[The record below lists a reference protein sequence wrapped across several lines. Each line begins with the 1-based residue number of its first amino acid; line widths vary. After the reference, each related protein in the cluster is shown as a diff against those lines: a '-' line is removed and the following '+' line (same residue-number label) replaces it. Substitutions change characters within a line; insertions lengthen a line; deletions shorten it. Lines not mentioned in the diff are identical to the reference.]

1 MRLAVIV
8 TPGPD
13 RHIHTAPPRKVTNNS
28 MTITTRPRTIGELR
42 ASGYTVLSV
51 KEEMR
56 KNLVQKI
63 RNGEDLFPGI
73 VGYEDTVIPQIE
85 NAILSGQDII
95 FLGERGQAKTRM
107 ARSLANLLDE
117 EVPVVAGCEI
127 NDSPY
132 EPICQACRNKVAEHG
147 DDVEIAWLP
156 RDRRYGEKLATPDIT
171 ISDLIGEV
179 DPVRVAEGRY
189 LSDELTIHYGMIP
202 RTNRG
207 IFCIN
212 ELPDLAERIQVG
224 LLNIME
230 ERDVQIRGYKIR
242 LPLDVYVVASANPE
256 DYTNRGRIITPLK
269 DRVGSEIRTHYPYVL
284 EHEIQIMDTESN
296 HFNSDGMDVVFPQFM
311 KEVIAQIT
319 HLARKSNDI
328 SQRSGVSVRV
338 SISNYENVLS
348 NASRRSLRLK
358 ERQVAPRVSDLS
370 AIMASTCGKIE
381 LDTVGD
387 VKEERV
393 VQKLINTAITE
404 VFGDYFETRE
414 FDQLISGFER
424 GLNVQVGDDLA
435 SMEYVNQLSRVGG
448 LSKAVDKLGGRQ
460 GGPAGIASAVEFIL
474 EGLHLNRRLNK
485 DEVNGK
491 VRYRR

>member
-1 MRLAVIV
+1 
-8 TPGPD
+8 
-13 RHIHTAPPRKVTNNS
+13 
-28 MTITTRPRTIGELR
+28 
-42 ASGYTVLSV
+42 
-51 KEEMR
+51 MR
-56 KNLVQKI
+56 KNLIQKI
-63 RNGEDLFPGI
+63 RRGEEIFPGI
-73 VGYEDTVIPQIE
+73 VGYEDTVIPQVE

-107 ARSLANLLDE
+107 ARGLINLLDDFI
-117 EVPVVAGCEI
+117 PVIAGCEI
-127 NDSPY
+127 NDHPY
-132 EPICQACRNKVAEHG
+132 EPICKACRDKVEELG
-147 DDVEIAWLP
+147 DGVEIAWLP

-171 ISDLIGEV
+171 ISDLVGEV

-189 LSDELTIHYGMIP
+189 LSDELTIHYGLIP

-269 DRVGSEIRTHYPYVL
+269 DRVGSEIRTHYPRTL
-284 EHEIQIMDTESN
+284 EHEMQIMESESN
-296 HFNSDGMDVVFPQFM
+296 HFITDGMEIVFPQFM
-311 KEVIAQIT
+311 KEVIAEIT
-319 HLARKSNDI
+319 QLARSSNDI

-338 SISNYENVLS
+338 SISNFENVLS
-348 NASRRSLRLK
+348 NASRRALRLK

-370 AIMASTCGKIE
+370 AIIASTCGKIE

-387 VKEERV
+387 IKEERI
-393 VQKLINTAITE
+393 VQKLINSAIMET
-404 VFGDYFETRE
+404 FGDYFEVRE
-414 FDQLISGFER
+414 FDQLLAGFER
-424 GLNVQVGDDLA
+424 GLNVQVGDDLP
-435 SMEYVNQLSRVGG
+435 SMEYVTQLSKVGG
-448 LSKAVDKLGGRQ
+448 LSKAVDRLNGR
-460 GGPAGIASAVEFIL
+460 GSPANIASAVEFIL

>member
-1 MRLAVIV
+1 MSV
-8 TPGPD
+8 
-13 RHIHTAPPRKVTNNS
+13 
-28 MTITTRPRTIGELR
+28 TTRPRTIAELR
-42 ASGYTVLSV
+42 ASGYKVLPI
-51 KEEMR
+51 KEELR
-56 KNLVQKI
+56 KNLIQKI
-63 RNGEDLFPGI
+63 RSGEELFPGI
-73 VGYEDTVIPQIE
+73 VGYEESVIPQVE

-107 ARSLANLLDE
+107 ARSLMNLLDE
-117 EVPVVAGCEI
+117 VIPVIAGCEI
-127 NDSPY
+127 NDDPY
-132 EPICQACRNKVAEHG
+132 APICQACRDKVEELG
-147 DDVEIAWLP
+147 DEVEIAWLP

-269 DRVGSEIRTHYPYVL
+269 DRVGSEIRTHYPRAI

-296 HFNSDGMDVVFPQFM
+296 HFETDGLEVVIPPFM
-311 KEVIAQIT
+311 KEIIAEIT
-319 HLARKSNDI
+319 QLARRSNDI

-338 SISNYENVLS
+338 SIANFENVLS
-348 NASRRSLRLK
+348 NASRRALRLK
-358 ERQVAPRVSDLS
+358 ERYAAPRISDLS

-381 LDTVGD
+381 LDAVGD
-387 VKEERV
+387 IQEERV
-393 VQKLINTAITE
+393 VQRLINAAIVS
-404 VFGDYFETRE
+404 VFDEYFQPGE
-414 FDQLISGFER
+414 FEQLVAGFER
-424 GLNVQVGDDLA
+424 GLSVQVGDDLA
-435 SMEYVNQLSRVGG
+435 SMEYVNQLARVGG
-448 LSKAVDKLGGRQ
+448 LGKAIDKLGGR
-460 GGPAGIASAVEFIL
+460 GNPASIASTVEFIL

-485 DEVNGK
+485 DEVGGK
-491 VRYRR
+491 TRYRR

>member
-1 MRLAVIV
+1 
-8 TPGPD
+8 
-13 RHIHTAPPRKVTNNS
+13 
-28 MTITTRPRTIGELR
+28 MTIVTRPRTVGELR
-42 ASGYTVLSV
+42 ESGYQVLSV
-51 KEEMR
+51 REEMR
-56 KNLVQKI
+56 KNLIQKI
-63 RNGEDLFPGI
+63 RRGEEIFPGI
-73 VGYEDTVIPQIE
+73 VGYEDTVIPQVE

-107 ARSLANLLDE
+107 ARGLINLLDD
-117 EVPVVAGCEI
+117 VIPVITGCEI
-127 NDSPY
+127 NDHPY
-132 EPICQACRNKVAEHG
+132 EPICKACRDKVEELG
-147 DDVEIAWLP
+147 DGVEIAWLP

-171 ISDLIGEV
+171 ISDLVGEV

-189 LSDELTIHYGMIP
+189 LSDELTIHYGLIP

-269 DRVGSEIRTHYPYVL
+269 DRVGSEIRTHYPRTL
-284 EHEIQIMDTESN
+284 EHEMQIMESESN
-296 HFNSDGMDVVFPQFM
+296 HFITEGMEIVFPQFM
-311 KEVIAQIT
+311 KEVIAEIT
-319 HLARKSNDI
+319 QLARSSNDI

-338 SISNYENVLS
+338 SISNFENVLS
-348 NASRRSLRLK
+348 NASRRALRLK

-370 AIMASTCGKIE
+370 AIIASTCGKIE

-387 VKEERV
+387 IKEERI
-393 VQKLINTAITE
+393 VQKLINSAILET
-404 VFGDYFETRE
+404 FGDYFEVRE
-414 FDQLISGFER
+414 FDQLVAGFER
-424 GLNVQVGDDLA
+424 GLNVQVGDDLP
-435 SMEYVNQLSRVGG
+435 SMEYVTQLSKVGG
-448 LSKAVDKLGGRQ
+448 LSKAVDRLNGR
-460 GGPAGIASAVEFIL
+460 GSPANIASAVEFIL

>member
-1 MRLAVIV
+1 
-8 TPGPD
+8 
-13 RHIHTAPPRKVTNNS
+13 
-28 MTITTRPRTIGELR
+28 MTITTRPRTIGALR
-42 ASGYTVLSV
+42 ESGYKVLPV

-56 KNLVQKI
+56 KNLIQKI
-63 RNGEDLFPGI
+63 RDGEELFPGI
-73 VGYEDTVIPQIE
+73 IGYEETVLPQVE

-107 ARSLANLLDE
+107 ARSLVNLLDE
-117 EVPVVAGCEI
+117 VVPVIAGCEI
-127 NDSPY
+127 NDSPF
-132 EPICQACRNKVAEHG
+132 EPICKACCEKVADMG
-147 DDVEIAWLP
+147 AQVAIDWLP

-171 ISDLIGEV
+171 ISDLVGEV

-269 DRVGSEIRTHYPYVL
+269 DRVGSEIRTHYPL
-284 EHEIQIMDTESN
+284 SIEHEIKIMEAESN
-296 HFNSDGMDVVFPQFM
+296 RFATDGLDLAFPQFM
-311 KEVIAQIT
+311 KELIAEIT
-319 HLARKSNDI
+319 HMARRSNDI

-338 SISNYENVLS
+338 SVSNYENVLS
-348 NASRRSLRLK
+348 NACRRALRLK
-358 ERQVAPRVSDLS
+358 ERQVAPRICDLS
-370 AIMASTCGKIE
+370 AIIASTSGKIE
-381 LDTVGD
+381 LDAVGD

-393 VQKLINTAITE
+393 IQKLVNGAILT
-404 VFGDYFETRE
+404 VFGEYFEPRDFE
-414 FDQLISGFER
+414 QLVAGFER
-424 GLNVQVGDDLA
+424 GLSVQVGDEMT
-435 SMEYVNQLSRVGG
+435 SMEYVNQLARVGG
-448 LSKAVDKLGGRQ
+448 LSKAIDRLNGR
-460 GGPAGIASAVEFIL
+460 GNSATVASSIEFIL
-474 EGLHLNRRLNK
+474 EALHLNRRLNK
-485 DEVNGK
+485 DEVGGK
-491 VRYRR
+491 TRYRR

>member
-1 MRLAVIV
+1 
-8 TPGPD
+8 
-13 RHIHTAPPRKVTNNS
+13 
-28 MTITTRPRTIGELR
+28 MTIMTRPRTIGELR
-42 ASGYTVLSV
+42 ESEYKVLTV

-56 KNLVQKI
+56 KNLIEKI
-63 RNGEDLFPGI
+63 RRGEELFPGI
-73 VGYEDTVIPQIE
+73 VGYEDTVIPQVE

-107 ARSLANLLDE
+107 ARNLVNLLDE
-117 EVPVVAGCEI
+117 AIPVIAGCEI
-127 NDSPY
+127 NDNPFA
-132 EPICQACRNKVAEHG
+132 PVCKACRDKVEELG
-147 DDVEIAWLP
+147 DDVEVVWLP

-171 ISDLIGEV
+171 ISDLVGEV

-269 DRVGSEIRTHYPYVL
+269 DRVGSEIRTHYPRSV
-284 EHEIQIMDTESN
+284 EHEIEIMEAESTHFVTE
-296 HFNSDGMDVVFPQFM
+296 GLEMIFPQFM
-311 KEVIAQIT
+311 KEVIAEIT
-319 HLARKSNDI
+319 QLARSSNDI

-338 SISNYENVLS
+338 SITNFENVLS
-348 NASRRSLRLK
+348 NACRRALRLK
-358 ERQVAPRVSDLS
+358 ERQVAPRMSDLP
-370 AIMASTCGKIE
+370 AIIASTCGKIE

-387 VKEERV
+387 IKEERV
-393 VQKLINTAITE
+393 VQKLINGAILE
-404 VFGDYFETRE
+404 VFSEYFEVRE
-414 FDQLISGFER
+414 FEQLVAGFER
-424 GLNVQVGDDLA
+424 GLNVQVGDDLP
-435 SMEYVNQLSRVGG
+435 SMEYVNQLAKVGG
-448 LSKAVDKLGGRQ
+448 LSKAVDKLNGR
-460 GGPAGIASAVEFIL
+460 GSPASIASAVEFIL

>member
-1 MRLAVIV
+1 
-8 TPGPD
+8 
-13 RHIHTAPPRKVTNNS
+13 

-42 ASGYTVLSV
+42 ESGYKVLSV

-56 KNLVQKI
+56 KNLIQKI
-63 RNGEDLFPGI
+63 RKGEELFPGI
-73 VGYEDTVIPQIE
+73 IGYEDTVIPQIE

-107 ARSLANLLDE
+107 ARGLVNLLDE
-117 EVPVVAGCEI
+117 AIPVIAGCEI

-132 EPICQACRNKVAEHG
+132 EPICRACRDKVAELG
-147 DDVEIAWLP
+147 DDVAITWLP

-269 DRVGSEIRTHYPYVL
+269 DRVGSEIRTHYPRTV
-284 EHEIQIMDTESN
+284 EHEIQIMEEESN
-296 HFNSDGMDVVFPQFM
+296 HFSTEGLEIIYPRFM
-311 KEVIAQIT
+311 KEVVAEIT
-319 HLARKSNDI
+319 HQARRSNDI

-338 SISNYENVLS
+338 SIANSENIMS
-348 NASRRSLRLK
+348 NACRRALRLR
-358 ERQVAPRVSDLS
+358 ERYAAPRISDLS
-370 AIMASTCGKIE
+370 AVMASTCGKIE
-381 LDTVGD
+381 LDAVGD
-387 VKEERV
+387 VKEDRV
-393 VQKLINTAITE
+393 VQKLINNAVNS
-404 VFGDYFETRE
+404 VFSNYFDARE
-414 FDQLISGFER
+414 FEQLVAGFER
-424 GLNVQVGDDLA
+424 GLSVQVGDDLPA
-435 SMEYVNQLSRVGG
+435 MEYVNQLSRVGG
-448 LSKAVDKLGGRQ
+448 LSKAIDKLGGR
-460 GGPAGIASAVEFIL
+460 GNPASIASAVEFIL

-485 DEVNGK
+485 DALGGK
-491 VRYRR
+491 TRYRR

>member
-1 MRLAVIV
+1 
-8 TPGPD
+8 
-13 RHIHTAPPRKVTNNS
+13 
-28 MTITTRPRTIGELR
+28 MTVTTRPRTLGELR
-42 ASGYTVLSV
+42 DSGYRVLSV
-51 KEEMR
+51 KEELR
-56 KNLVQKI
+56 KNLIQKI
-63 RNGEDLFPGI
+63 RDGEELFPGI
-73 VGYEDTVIPQIE
+73 IGYEDTVIPQVE

-107 ARSLANLLDE
+107 ARSLTNLLDE
-117 EVPVVAGCEI
+117 VVPVIAGCEI
-127 NDSPY
+127 NDNPY
-132 EPICQACRNKVAEHG
+132 EPVCKACRDKIEELG
-147 DDVEIAWLP
+147 DQVEIAWLP
-156 RDRRYGEKLATPDIT
+156 RDQRYGEKLATPDIT

-207 IFCIN
+207 VFCIN

-269 DRVGSEIRTHYPYVL
+269 DRVGSEIRTHYPYAID
-284 EHEIQIMDTESN
+284 HEIQIMESESN
-296 HFNSDGMDVVFPQFM
+296 HFATDGLEVLVPDFM
-311 KEVIAQIT
+311 KEAIAQVT
-319 HLARKSNDI
+319 HLARRSNDI

-338 SISNYENVLS
+338 SVANYENVLS
-348 NASRRSLRLK
+348 NACRRALRLH
-358 ERQVAPRVSDLS
+358 ERYSSPRISDLS

-387 VKEERV
+387 VKEDRV
-393 VQKLINTAITE
+393 VQKLINAAVLS
-404 VFGDYFETRE
+404 VFGDYFEPRE
-414 FDQLISGFER
+414 FEQLVAGFER
-424 GLNVQVGDDLA
+424 GLNVQVGNDMPV
-435 SMEYVNQLSRVGG
+435 MEYVNQLSRVGG
-448 LSKAVDKLGGRQ
+448 LSKAIDKLHSRGN
-460 GGPAGIASAVEFIL
+460 PATIASAVEFIL

-485 DEVNGK
+485 DEVGGK
-491 VRYRR
+491 TRYRR

>member
-1 MRLAVIV
+1 
-8 TPGPD
+8 
-13 RHIHTAPPRKVTNNS
+13 
-28 MTITTRPRTIGELR
+28 MTIVTRPRTVGELR
-42 ASGYTVLSV
+42 ESGYQALSV
-51 KEEMR
+51 REEMR
-56 KNLVQKI
+56 KNLIQKI
-63 RNGEDLFPGI
+63 RRGEEIFPGI
-73 VGYEDTVIPQIE
+73 VGYEDTVIPQVE

-107 ARSLANLLDE
+107 ARGLINLLDDFI
-117 EVPVVAGCEI
+117 PVIAGCEI
-127 NDSPY
+127 NDHPY
-132 EPICQACRNKVAEHG
+132 EPICKACRDKVEELG
-147 DDVEIAWLP
+147 DGVEIAWLP

-171 ISDLIGEV
+171 ISDLVGEV

-189 LSDELTIHYGMIP
+189 LSDELTIHYGLIP

-269 DRVGSEIRTHYPYVL
+269 DRVGSEIRTHYPRTL
-284 EHEIQIMDTESN
+284 EHEMQIMESESN
-296 HFNSDGMDVVFPQFM
+296 HFITEGMEIVFPQFM
-311 KEVIAQIT
+311 KEVIAEIT
-319 HLARKSNDI
+319 QLARSSNDI

-338 SISNYENVLS
+338 SISNFENVLS
-348 NASRRSLRLK
+348 NASRRALRLK

-370 AIMASTCGKIE
+370 AIIASTCGKIE

-387 VKEERV
+387 IKEERI
-393 VQKLINTAITE
+393 VQKLINSAIMET
-404 VFGDYFETRE
+404 FGDYFEVRE
-414 FDQLISGFER
+414 FDQLLAGFER
-424 GLNVQVGDDLA
+424 GLNVQVGDDLP
-435 SMEYVNQLSRVGG
+435 SMEYVTQLSKVGG
-448 LSKAVDKLGGRQ
+448 LSKAVDRLNGR
-460 GGPAGIASAVEFIL
+460 GSPANIASAVEFIL

>member
-1 MRLAVIV
+1 MA
-8 TPGPD
+8 
-13 RHIHTAPPRKVTNNS
+13 
-28 MTITTRPRTIGELR
+28 ITTRPRTLQELR
-42 ASGYTVLSV
+42 ESGYKVLSV

-56 KNLVQKI
+56 QNLIRKI
-63 RNGEDLFPGI
+63 RDGEELFPGI

-95 FLGERGQAKTRM
+95 FLGERGQAKTRI
-107 ARSLANLLDE
+107 ARSLVNLLDE
-117 EVPVVAGCEI
+117 YVPIIAGSEI
-127 NDSPY
+127 NDNPFD
-132 EPICQACRNKVAEHG
+132 PISKSGKDKVAEFG
-147 DDVEIAWLP
+147 DRTEIEWIE

-171 ISDLIGEV
+171 ISDLVGEV

-269 DRVGSEIRTHYPYVL
+269 DRVGSEIRTHYPL
-284 EHEIQIMDTESN
+284 TIDHEMSIMEAESN
-296 HFNSDGMDVVFPQFM
+296 HFSTDGMEVSVPQFM
-311 KEVIAQIT
+311 KEIIAEVT
-319 HLARKSNDI
+319 HLARRSNDI

-338 SISNYENVLS
+338 SVSNYENVLS
-348 NASRRSLRLK
+348 NASRRALRLK
-358 ERQVAPRVSDLS
+358 ERQAAPRVSDLQ
-370 AIMASTCGKIE
+370 AIIASTAGKIE
-381 LDTVGD
+381 LDAVGE

-393 VQKLINTAITE
+393 VQKLINGAILS
-404 VFGDYFETRE
+404 VFGEYFEPRE
-414 FDQLISGFER
+414 FEQLVAGFER
-424 GLNVQVGDDLA
+424 GLNVQVGNDMS
-435 SMEYVNQLSRVGG
+435 SMEYVTQLSKVGG
-448 LSKAVDKLGGRQ
+448 LSKAIDKLNARGN
-460 GGPAGIASAVEFIL
+460 PATIASAVEFIL

-485 DEVNGK
+485 DEVAGK
-491 VRYRR
+491 TRYRR

>member
-1 MRLAVIV
+1 
-8 TPGPD
+8 
-13 RHIHTAPPRKVTNNS
+13 

-42 ASGYTVLSV
+42 ESGYKVLSV

-56 KNLVQKI
+56 KNLIQKI
-63 RNGEDLFPGI
+63 RNGEELFQGI
-73 VGYEDTVIPQIE
+73 VGFEETVIPQVE

-107 ARSLANLLDE
+107 ARGLVNLLDDV
-117 EVPVVAGCEI
+117 VPVIAGCEI
-127 NDSPY
+127 NDNPF
-132 EPICQACRNKVAEHG
+132 EPVCKACRDKIEELG
-147 DDVEIAWLP
+147 DRVEITWLE

-171 ISDLIGEV
+171 ISDLVGEV
-179 DPVRVAEGRY
+179 DPIRVAEGRY

-269 DRVGSEIRTHYPYVL
+269 DRVGSEIRTHYPRTI
-284 EHEIQIMDTESN
+284 EHEIQIMDAESN
-296 HFNSDGMDVVFPQFM
+296 HFITDGLEVAFPQFM
-311 KEVIAQIT
+311 KEVIAEIT
-319 HLARKSNDI
+319 QLARRSNDI

-338 SISNYENVLS
+338 SISNFENVLS
-348 NASRRSLRLK
+348 NASRRALRLK
-358 ERQVAPRVSDLS
+358 ERKVAPRVSDLS
-370 AIMASTCGKIE
+370 AIIASTCGKIE

-387 VKEERV
+387 IKEERV
-393 VQKLINTAITE
+393 VQKLINMAVTN
-404 VFGDYFETRE
+404 VFGEYFEVRE
-414 FDQLISGFER
+414 FEQLVAGFER
-424 GLNVQVGDDLA
+424 GLNVQVGDDMP
-435 SMEYVNQLSRVGG
+435 SMEYVHQLSRVGG
-448 LSKAVDKLGGRQ
+448 LSKAVDKLNGR
-460 GGPAGIASAVEFIL
+460 GSEAIIASSVEFIL

-491 VRYRR
+491 TRYRR

>member
-1 MRLAVIV
+1 
-8 TPGPD
+8 
-13 RHIHTAPPRKVTNNS
+13 
-28 MTITTRPRTIGELR
+28 MTTVTRPRTIGELR
-42 ASGYTVLSV
+42 ESGYRVLSV

-56 KNLVQKI
+56 KNLIQKI
-63 RNGEDLFPGI
+63 RREEELFPGI

-95 FLGERGQAKTRM
+95 FLGERGQAKTRI
-107 ARSLANLLDE
+107 ARSLVNLLDE
-117 EVPVVAGCEI
+117 SIPVIAGCEI
-127 NDSPY
+127 NDSPF
-132 EPICQACRNKVAEHG
+132 EPVCKACRDKVDEFG
-147 DDVEIAWLP
+147 DDVEIVWLP

-171 ISDLIGEV
+171 ISDLVGEV

-269 DRVGSEIRTHYPYVL
+269 DRVGSEIRTHYPRTV
-284 EHEIQIMDTESN
+284 EHEIQIMESESN
-296 HFNSDGMDVVFPQFM
+296 HFITEGMEIIFPQYM
-311 KEVIAQIT
+311 KEVIAGIT
-319 HLARKSNDI
+319 QLARRSNDI

-338 SISNYENVLS
+338 SVTNFENVLS
-348 NASRRSLRLK
+348 NASRRALRLK
-358 ERQVAPRVSDLS
+358 ERQVAPRISDLP
-370 AIMASTCGKIE
+370 AIIASTCGKIE

-393 VQKLINTAITE
+393 VQKLINGAILE
-404 VFGDYFETRE
+404 VFGEHFEVHE
-414 FDQLISGFER
+414 FEQLVAGFER
-424 GLNVQVGDDLA
+424 GLNVQVGDDIP
-435 SMEYVNQLSRVGG
+435 SMEYVNQLAKVGG
-448 LSKAVDKLGGRQ
+448 LSKAVDKLNGR
-460 GGPAGIASAVEFIL
+460 GSPASIASAVEFIL

>member
-1 MRLAVIV
+1 
-8 TPGPD
+8 
-13 RHIHTAPPRKVTNNS
+13 
-28 MTITTRPRTIGELR
+28 MTIVTRPRTISELR
-42 ASGYTVLSV
+42 ESGYKVLTV

-56 KNLVQKI
+56 KNLIQKL
-63 RNGEDLFPGI
+63 RGNEELFPGI
-73 VGYEDTVIPQIE
+73 VGYEDTVIPQVE

-95 FLGERGQAKTRM
+95 FLGERGQAKTRL
-107 ARSLANLLDE
+107 ARSLVNLLDE
-117 EVPVVAGCEI
+117 FIPVIAGCEI
-127 NDSPY
+127 NDDPY
-132 EPICQACRNKVAEHG
+132 EPVCKACRDKVDEFG
-147 DDVEIAWLP
+147 DDVEIAWLT

-171 ISDLIGEV
+171 ISDLVGEV

-269 DRVGSEIRTHYPYVL
+269 DRVGSEIRTHYPRTMEY
-284 EHEIQIMDTESN
+284 EIQIMESESN
-296 HFNSDGMDVVFPQFM
+296 HFITEGMEIIFPQFM
-311 KEVIAQIT
+311 KEVVAEIT
-319 HLARKSNDI
+319 QLARRSNDI

-338 SISNYENVLS
+338 SVTNFENVLS
-348 NASRRSLRLK
+348 NASRRAMRLK
-358 ERQVAPRVSDLS
+358 ERQIAPRISDLP
-370 AIMASTCGKIE
+370 AIIASTCGKIE

-387 VKEERV
+387 VSEERV
-393 VQKLINTAITE
+393 VQKLINGAILE
-404 VFGDYFETRE
+404 VFTEYFEVRE
-414 FDQLISGFER
+414 FEQLVAGFER
-424 GLNVQVGDDLA
+424 GLNVQVGDDLP
-435 SMEYVNQLSRVGG
+435 SMEYVNQLSKVGG
-448 LSKAVDKLGGRQ
+448 LSKAVDKLNGR
-460 GGPAGIASAVEFIL
+460 GSPASIASSVEFIL

>member
-1 MRLAVIV
+1 
-8 TPGPD
+8 
-13 RHIHTAPPRKVTNNS
+13 

-42 ASGYTVLSV
+42 DSGYKVLSI

-56 KNLVQKI
+56 KNLIEKI
-63 RNGEDLFPGI
+63 RKGEELFPGI
-73 VGYEDTVIPQIE
+73 IGYEETVIPQIE

-107 ARSLANLLDE
+107 ARSLVNLLDE
-117 EVPVVAGCEI
+117 YVPIIAGSEI
-127 NDSPY
+127 NDNPF
-132 EPICQACRNKVAEHG
+132 EPISKYARDKVAELG
-147 DDVEIAWLP
+147 DRTEIEWIP
-156 RDRRYGEKLATPDIT
+156 RERRYGEKLATPDIT

-179 DPVRVAEGRY
+179 DPIRVAEGRY
-189 LSDELTIHYGMIP
+189 LSDELTIHYGLIP

-242 LPLDVYVVASANPE
+242 LPLDTFVVASANPE

-269 DRVGSEIRTHYPYVL
+269 DRIGSQIRTHYPTDV
-284 EHEIQIMDTESN
+284 EHEIRIMESESN
-296 HFNSDGMDVVFPQFM
+296 HFETEGLEVLVPDFM
-311 KEVIAQIT
+311 KEVIAEIT
-319 HLARKSNDI
+319 HLARRSTDI

-338 SISNYENVLS
+338 SVANFENVLS
-348 NASRRSLRLK
+348 NASRRALRLG

-370 AIMASTCGKIE
+370 AILASTCGKIE
-381 LDTVGD
+381 LDAIGD
-387 VKEERV
+387 VQEERV
-393 VQKLINTAITE
+393 VRKLINMAILN
-404 VFGDYFETRE
+404 VFGQYFEARE
-414 FDQLISGFER
+414 FDQLLAGFER
-424 GLNVQVGDDLA
+424 GLHVQVGDDMPA
-435 SMEYVNQLSRVGG
+435 MEYVNQLSKVGG
-448 LSKAVDKLGGRQ
+448 LSKAIDRLKGR
-460 GGPAGIASAVEFIL
+460 GSPATIASSVEFIL

-485 DEVNGK
+485 DDVRGK